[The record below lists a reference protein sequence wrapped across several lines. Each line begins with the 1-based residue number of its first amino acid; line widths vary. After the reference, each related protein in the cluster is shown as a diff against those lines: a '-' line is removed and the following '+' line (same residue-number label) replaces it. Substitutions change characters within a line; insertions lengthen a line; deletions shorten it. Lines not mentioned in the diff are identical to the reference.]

1 MFPFKKILSPVDFSE
16 PSNEAINVAVEMAVK
31 FQAELLFVYVV
42 PEIPVLP
49 DARYVFKEHDYEV
62 KLHEDAKERLANLVQ
77 QSSKRGVKATS
88 EVGTANDAAVEI
100 IRIGEH
106 NGVDL
111 IVLATHGMTGW
122 HRLVFGS
129 VAEKI
134 VRVAQCPV
142 LILRT
147 AKPAESK

>member
-1 MFPFKKILSPVDFSE
+1 MLPFKKILSPVDFSA
-16 PSNEAINVAVEMAVK
+16 PSNEAINVAVEMAVR
-31 FQAELLFVYVV
+31 FEAQLLFVYVV

-49 DARYVFKEHDYEV
+49 DARYVFKEHAYEEQ
-62 KLHEDAKERLANLVQ
+62 LHADARQRLENLVQ

-88 EVGTANDAAVEI
+88 EVGTANDAAMEI
-100 IRIGEH
+100 IRIAEH

-111 IVLATHGMTGW
+111 IVMATHGMTGW

-142 LILRT
+142 LLLRT
-147 AKPAESK
+147 ANPPESK